1 MKISRYPWTSYIAI
15 RDGTGIHVGDQVTAE
30 LNLTDNYPT
39 APTLQV
45 TYNRLKETLSNLS
58 GASSSPE
65 CGQLVDIAFGNSR
78 PRLVSS
84 PPHWK
89 ANNKSLDTSQVAA
102 VDQALAALDVA
113 LIHGPPGTGKTTAI
127 VEYILQEVQRGNKV
141 SNLSPV

>member
-1 MKISRYPWTSYIAI
+1 MSDNATC
-15 RDGTGIHVGDQVTAE
+15 DGTSINPGDLVSTE
-30 LNLTDNYPT
+30 LALTDNHPM

-65 CGQLVDIAFGNSR
+65 CGQLVDIAFGSSR
-78 PRLVSS
+78 PRLVSL

-89 ANNKSLDTSQVAA
+89 ANNKNLDSSQVAA

-113 LIHGPPGTGKTTAI
+113 LIHGPPGTGKTTAV